1 MRCLHLRSS
10 HYDCSRRQDLE
21 IVSLKFFP
29 FSPQISYEESH
40 DEEGVIGEPL
50 LYQGQDFADSDDF
63 LPQNGSSDTYDPHL
77 DDSGGGDGG
86 EMAFEDF
93 DFPERI
99 TVKVEPGQEE
109 AMANLQVW
117 SQTQFFFL
125 FPFRKTL

>member
-1 MRCLHLRSS
+1 M
-10 HYDCSRRQDLE
+10 
-21 IVSLKFFP
+21 
-29 FSPQISYEESH
+29 ESH

-50 LYQGQDFADSDDF
+50 LYQGQDFADSDNF
-63 LPQNGSSDTYDPHL
+63 LLQNGFAGSSDTYDPHL

-109 AMANLQVW
+109 GRESSEQETESDPQPRGC
-117 SQTQFFFL
+117 SQE
-125 FPFRKTL
+125 KN

>member
-1 MRCLHLRSS
+1 MLAWSFSRS
-10 HYDCSRRQDLE
+10 
-21 IVSLKFFP
+21 
-29 FSPQISYEESH
+29 SPQISYEESH

-63 LPQNGSSDTYDPHL
+63 LLQNGSSDTYDPHL

-117 SQTQFFFL
+117 PLTHFFSISFL
-125 FPFRKTL
+125 